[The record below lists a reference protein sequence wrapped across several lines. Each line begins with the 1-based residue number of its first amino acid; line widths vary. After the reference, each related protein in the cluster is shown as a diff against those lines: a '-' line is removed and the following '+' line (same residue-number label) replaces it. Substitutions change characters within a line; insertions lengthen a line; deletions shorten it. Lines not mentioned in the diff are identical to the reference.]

1 MQKAILTN
9 ANAVTAVRIIQEEH
23 NNQDSRH
30 LEMLTFEYGSALVT
44 NIPSAPL
51 FAVRAADYALSLRA
65 RLQLPARMAPFWDTP
80 AHRLLSQTTVAT
92 KVHNAIR
99 DSILTTAALA
109 EHAVKLEPRNAYGC
123 KGDEGVDGIV
133 EREHAAGGLMV
144 SAEHGR
150 IAFDVFTTSQPAAIV
165 PRENAKHKRYGSGV
179 AAAGDTFFAP
189 AFTSMG
195 APLPSAR
202 AFFRAIAHSG
212 DSVADSEGRDAPRFD
227 AEAATWATP
236 NHEAFMVH
244 AAAAAAA
251 RAIGN
256 AVRAYAKVRI
266 MRQYMVRALTER
278 APLVPRP
285 DLSG

>member
-1 MQKAILTN
+1 
-9 ANAVTAVRIIQEEH
+9 
-23 NNQDSRH
+23 
-30 LEMLTFEYGSALVT
+30 
-44 NIPSAPL
+44 
-51 FAVRAADYALSLRA
+51 
-65 RLQLPARMAPFWDTP
+65 
-80 AHRLLSQTTVAT
+80 
-92 KVHNAIR
+92 
-99 DSILTTAALA
+99 
-109 EHAVKLEPRNAYGC
+109 
-123 KGDEGVDGIV
+123 
-133 EREHAAGGLMV
+133 MV
-144 SAEHGR
+144 SAVHGR
-150 IAFDVFTTSQPAAIV
+150 IAFDVFTTSQPANVV
-165 PRENAKHKRYGSGV
+165 PRENAKIKRYGTGV
-179 AAAGDTFFAP
+179 AAAGDVFFAP
-189 AFTSMG
+189 AFTAMG

-202 AFFRAIAHSG
+202 AFFRAIAHTG

-256 AVRAYAKVRI
+256 AVRAYAKGRI